1 MLMFLVRTVIAAL
14 IIGVVSEIAHRTP
27 RLGAVLLT
35 LPVVSIIAILMTW
48 FRDHDLKNMS
58 QLSRETLILVPLGL
72 PFFIPLAFA
81 DRFGLNFWSASSNCS
96 HVLELVAPSINFPDP
111 LNISAEVL

>member
-48 FRDHDLKNMS
+48 FKDHDLKNLS

-81 DRFGLNFWSASSNCS
+81 DRLGLNFWSALGAGL
-96 HVLELVAPSINFPDP
+96 VLASLTIGTWLMLGPSTQGG
-111 LNISAEVL
+111 

>member
-1 MLMFLVRTVIAAL
+1 MQLFLVRTLVAAI
-14 IIGVVSEIAHRTP
+14 IIGVVSEIAHRSP
-27 RLGAVLLT
+27 RMGAVLLT

-48 FRDHDLKNMS
+48 FRDHDLQNLS

-81 DRFGLNFWSASSNCS
+81 DRLGLNFWSAMGAG
-96 HVLELVAPSINFPDP
+96 VFLATISIGTWLMLGPTQ
-111 LNISAEVL
+111 EG

>member
-1 MLMFLVRTVIAAL
+1 MQMFLVRTLIAAV
-14 IIGVVSEIAHRTP
+14 IIGVVSEIAHRSP
-27 RLGAVLLT
+27 RVGAVLLT

-48 FRDHDLKNMS
+48 FRDHDLKNLS

-81 DRFGLNFWSASSNCS
+81 DRFGLNFWTALGAG
-96 HVLELVAPSINFPDP
+96 VTLATITIGAWIILGPSTQ
-111 LNISAEVL
+111 

>member
-1 MLMFLVRTVIAAL
+1 MQMFLVRTIVAAI
-14 IIGVVSEIAHRTP
+14 IIGVVSEISNRSP
-27 RLGAVLLT
+27 RVGAVLLT

-48 FRDHDLKNMS
+48 LRDHDLKNLS

-81 DRFGLNFWSASSNCS
+81 ERLGLSFWSA
-96 HVLELVAPSINFPDP
+96 LGAGLVMATLTIGGWLMLGPS
-111 LNISAEVL
+111 AT

>member
-14 IIGVVSEIAHRTP
+14 VIGVVSEIAHRTP

-48 FRDHDLKNMS
+48 FKDHDLKNLS

-81 DRFGLNFWSASSNCS
+81 DRLGLNFWSALGAGV
-96 HVLELVAPSINFPDP
+96 VLATIAIGAWLMLGPSTQGG
-111 LNISAEVL
+111 